1 VGLHLVRRKTVPA
14 GSVPLWGSSSRS
26 RSRQD
31 DEEVVKFTPEVQEQ
45 IRNRSKGRCEMCGA
59 LALYHQIH
67 HRRPR
72 GMGGSKDP
80 ACGTAANG
88 LFVHPACHAKIESN
102 REQAYQRGHLVRQGQ
117 DPAKVPVRRGMV
129 WYLLGED
136 GSLTPSPQGPLGGE

>member
-1 VGLHLVRRKTVPA
+1 VGLHLVRRKTVAA
-14 GSVPLWGSSSRS
+14 GSVPLWSRS
-26 RSRQD
+26 RGGPGCQD
-31 DEEVVKFTPEVQEQ
+31 DEGQVKFTPQVQEQ
-45 IRNRSKGRCEMCGA
+45 IRDRAKGRCEMCGA

-88 LFVHPACHAKIESN
+88 LFVHPGCHAKIESN
-102 REQAYQRGHLVRQGQ
+102 RDQAYEKGYLVRQGQ
-117 DPAKVPVRRGMV
+117 DPAAVPVRKGLH

-136 GSLTPSPQGPLGGE
+136 GSLTVVPQGPMGGE

>member
-1 VGLHLVRRKTVPA
+1 MGLHLVRRKTVPA
-14 GSVPLWGSSSRS
+14 RSVSVWGSSRRS

-31 DEEVVKFTPEVQEQ
+31 DEGQVKFTPQVQEQ
-45 IRNRSKGRCEMCGA
+45 IRARANGRCEMCGA
-59 LALYHQIH
+59 IAMYHQIH

-88 LFVHPACHAKIESN
+88 LFVHPGCHAKIESN
-102 REQAYQRGHLVRQGQ
+102 REQAYQKGYLVRQGQ
-117 DPAKVPVRRGMV
+117 DPAAIPVRRGRL

-136 GSLTPSPQGPLGGE
+136 GSLTPAPQGQPSGE